1 MNKKSYKI
9 RFFDILKT
17 GKYTFIDYC
26 YLFGIQ
32 LNKLMYV
39 FQTNIQQNKD

>member
-1 MNKKSYKI
+1 MNKKSHKI

-17 GKYTFIDYC
+17 GKYIITYYRYWSD
-26 YLFGIQ
+26 IQ
-32 LNKLMYV
+32 LDKLSYG